1 MSVLVN
7 KDSKIIVQGFTGS
20 EGTFHAEQMIEYGTQ
35 VVGGVTPGKGG
46 QEHLGK
52 PVFNTVK
59 DAVAKTAADVS
70 IIFVPPAFA
79 ADAVMEAA
87 DAGIKVIITITE
99 GIPVADMI
107 KASNYIKNRDCRLIG
122 PNCPGVITPGEAKV
136 GIMPGF
142 VFKQGK
148 VGIVSKS
155 GTLTYEAADQVVKQ
169 GLGITTA
176 IGIGG
181 DPIIGTTTKE
191 AVELLMND
199 PETECIV
206 MIGEIGGQL
215 EADAAR
221 WVKENGNKKPVVG
234 FIAGETAPKG
244 RTMGH
249 AGAIVGGDD
258 DTAEAKKRIMKECGI
273 HVVNSPA
280 EIGKKVAEV
289 VGL

>member
-7 KDSKIIVQGFTGS
+7 KDSNIIVQGFTGS
-20 EGTFHAEQMIEYGTQ
+20 EGTFHASQMIEYGTN

-46 QEHLGK
+46 QTHLDK
-52 PVFNTVK
+52 PVFNTVLE
-59 DAVAKTAADVS
+59 AVEQVGADTT

-79 ADAVMEAA
+79 ADAIMEAA

-107 KASNYIKNRDCRLIG
+107 TASSYIKNKDCRLIG

-191 AVELLMND
+191 AVELLIND
-199 PETECIV
+199 PETEAVV

-215 EADAAR
+215 EADAAN
-221 WVKENGNKKPVVG
+221 WYKSSGSKKPVVG
-234 FIAGETAPKG
+234 FIAGETAPAG

-249 AGAIVGGDD
+249 AGAIVGGSD
-258 DTAEAKKRIMKECGI
+258 DTAQAKKKIMRACGI
-273 HVVNSPA
+273 HVVDSPA
-280 EIGKKVAEV
+280 EIGKKIAEV
-289 VGL
+289 LA

>member
-20 EGTFHAEQMIEYGTQ
+20 EGTFHASQMIEYGTN

-46 QEHLGK
+46 STHLDR

-59 DAVAKTAADVS
+59 DAVDQVGADTT

-79 ADAVMEAA
+79 ADAIMEAA

-107 KASNYIKNRDCRLIG
+107 KANQYIKGKDSILIG

-142 VFKQGK
+142 VFKKGT

-199 PETECIV
+199 PETKCIV

-215 EADAAR
+215 EADAAK
-221 WVKENGNKKPVVG
+221 WIKSDGNRKPVVG

-249 AGAIVGGDD
+249 AGAIVGGAD
-258 DTAEAKKRIMKECGI
+258 DTAEAKKRIMRECGI
-273 HVVNSPA
+273 FVVDSPA
-280 EIGKKVAEV
+280 EIGKKVKEV
-289 VGL
+289 IG

>member
-7 KDSKIIVQGFTGS
+7 KDSKIIVQGFTGT
-20 EGTFHAEQMIEYGTQ
+20 EGSFHAKQMIAYGTQ

-46 QEHLGK
+46 QTHLDK

-59 DAVAKTAADVS
+59 DAVDAVGADTS

-79 ADAVMEAA
+79 ADAIMEAA
-87 DAGIKVIITITE
+87 DGGIQVIVTITE
-99 GIPVADMI
+99 GIPVADMV
-107 KASNYIKNRDCRLIG
+107 KVSSYVKQRNARLIG
-122 PNCPGVITPGEAKV
+122 PNCPGVITPEEAKV

-142 VFKQGK
+142 VFKKGN

-155 GTLTYEAADQVVKQ
+155 GTLTYEAADQVVKE

-181 DPIIGTTTKE
+181 DPIIGTTTKD

-199 PETECIV
+199 EDTKCIV

-221 WVKENGNKKPVVG
+221 WVHEQGNPKPVVG

-249 AGAIVGGDD
+249 AGAIVGGTE
-258 DTAEAKKRIMKECGI
+258 DTAKAKKQIMSECGI
-273 HVVNSPA
+273 HVVDSPA
-280 EIGKKVAEV
+280 EIGKKVAQI
-289 VGL
+289 LN